1 MTKPS
6 YRYARP
12 FIYRRYLYTVVESRK
27 KNTCQR
33 IRGGTRAL
41 DLGRHVTP
49 YVAYLAGDKKLSR
62 VVLINNCS
70 TFAR

>member
-27 KNTCQR
+27 KIPAYESAAELVHSTSVATSHR
-33 IRGGTRAL
+33 TSLISPEIR
-41 DLGRHVTP
+41 
-49 YVAYLAGDKKLSR
+49 S
-62 VVLINNCS
+62 
-70 TFAR
+70 